1 MVPRTPLPYGRG
13 SEMPDSWIRKLG
25 GSAHRLN
32 PLTPPAIVLDPMRI
46 AVMPGDGVGKE
57 VIPQGLRVLKDVS
70 RKFGF
75 SYTTTDYPF
84 GGEHYLATGQTL
96 PDSALKELAAHDAI
110 LFGAVGVDPR
120 GSAQIPQ
127 GILETE
133 ILLKMR
139 FELDQYVNLRPTRL
153 LPGVPTPLKNAAPAD
168 IDMVIVRENTEGL
181 YCGNGGFLYKD
192 TPHEVANQIEVTT
205 RHGVERCIR
214 YAFEYARKFNR
225 KKVTLV
231 AKTNVLRFAHSLWL
245 RAFEEVKAE
254 YPSIATDYHHVDA
267 CTMYMVTKPSTYD
280 VIVTTNM
287 FGDIITD
294 LGAAI
299 QGGMGMAA
307 SGNLN
312 PTRQAASMFEPVHGS
327 APDIA
332 GKNLANPIATFL
344 SVAMLLDF
352 LGQDKAARAV
362 DRAVQAVV
370 ADPKN
375 HTRDLGGRATTSE
388 VGDAVCAQIAS

>member
-1 MVPRTPLPYGRG
+1 M
-13 SEMPDSWIRKLG
+13 K
-25 GSAHRLN
+25 
-32 PLTPPAIVLDPMRI
+32 I

-57 VIPQGLRVLKDVS
+57 VIPEGLRVLQACA

-75 SYTTTDYPF
+75 TYQTTDYPF
-84 GGEHYLATGQTL
+84 GAEHYLETGITL

-110 LFGAVGVDPR
+110 LFGAVGADPR
-120 GSAQIPQ
+120 GNARIPQ
-127 GILETE
+127 GLIETD

-139 FELDQYVNLRPTRL
+139 FELDQYINLRPTRL
-153 LPGVPTPLKNAAPAD
+153 LPGVPTPLKNAGPGD
-168 IDMVIVRENTEGL
+168 IDMIIVRENTEGL
-181 YCGNGGFLYKD
+181 YCQNGGFLYKN

-205 RHGVERCIR
+205 RHGVERAIR
-214 YAFEYARKFNR
+214 YAFEYAKQYGR

-231 AKTNVLRFAHSLWL
+231 AKTNVLRFAHNLWM
-245 RAFEEVKAE
+245 RAFEEVKKE
-254 YPSIATDYHHVDA
+254 YAGIETDYHHVDA
-267 CTMYMVTKPSTYD
+267 CTMYMVTKPKIYD

-307 SGNLN
+307 SGNIN

-332 GKNLANPIATFL
+332 GKGYANPIATFL
-344 SVAMLLDF
+344 SVAMMLDF
-352 LGQDKAARAV
+352 LGQAKAANAINLACREV
-362 DRAVQAVV
+362 M
-370 ADPKN
+370 ADSKN
-375 HTRDLGGRATTSE
+375 HTRDLGGTASTSA
-388 VGDAVCAQIAS
+388 VGEAVVTRIG

>member
-1 MVPRTPLPYGRG
+1 M
-13 SEMPDSWIRKLG
+13 K
-25 GSAHRLN
+25 
-32 PLTPPAIVLDPMRI
+32 I

-57 VIPQGLRVLKDVS
+57 VVPEGLKVLKEAG

-75 SYTTTDYPF
+75 TYTTTDYPF
-84 GGEHYLATGQTL
+84 GAEYYLEKKITL

-110 LFGAVGVDPR
+110 LFGAVGADPR
-120 GSAQIPQ
+120 GLAQIPQ
-127 GILETE
+127 GLIETD
-133 ILLKMR
+133 ILLRMR
-139 FELDQYVNLRPTRL
+139 FELDQYINLRPTKL
-153 LPGVPTPLKNAAPAD
+153 LPGVPTPLKNAGPGD
-168 IDMVIVRENTEGL
+168 IDMIIVRENTEGL
-181 YCGNGGFLYKD
+181 YCGNGGFLYKN

-205 RHGVERCIR
+205 RRGVERAIR
-214 YAFEYARKFNR
+214 YAFEYAKQFGR

-231 AKTNVLRFAHSLWL
+231 AKTNVLRFAHNLWL
-245 RAFEEVKAE
+245 RAFEEVKGE
-254 YPSIATDYHHVDA
+254 YAGIATDYHHVDA
-267 CTMYMVTKPSTYD
+267 CTMYMVTKPQVYD

-332 GKNLANPIATFL
+332 GKGYANPIATFL
-344 SVAMLLDF
+344 SVAMMLEF
-352 LGQDKAARAV
+352 LGQGGAAKSIQKACQ
-362 DRAVQAVV
+362 DVV
-370 ADPKN
+370 ADKKY
-375 HTRDLGGRATTSE
+375 HTRDLGGTANTSD
-388 VGDAVCAQIAS
+388 VGNAVCAKMAS

>member
-1 MVPRTPLPYGRG
+1 M
-13 SEMPDSWIRKLG
+13 K
-25 GSAHRLN
+25 
-32 PLTPPAIVLDPMRI
+32 I

-57 VIPQGLRVLKDVS
+57 VVPEGLKVLGVVAK
-70 RKFGF
+70 KFGF
-75 SYTTTDYPF
+75 TYTTDHYPF
-84 GGEHYLATGQTL
+84 GGEYYLETKETL
-96 PDSALKELAAHDAI
+96 PNSALKELGAHDAI

-120 GSAQIPQ
+120 GSSQIPQ

-139 FELDQYVNLRPTRL
+139 FELDQFINLRPTKL
-153 LPGVPTPLKNAAPAD
+153 LPGVPTPLKNVVPAD

-181 YCGNGGFLYKD
+181 YCQNGGFLYKG

-205 RHGVERCIR
+205 RRGVERAIR
-214 YAFEYARKFNR
+214 YAFEYAKQFNR

-231 AKTNVLRFAHSLWL
+231 AKTNVLRFAHNLWQ
-245 RAFEEVKAE
+245 RAFEEVKTD
-254 YPSIATDYHHVDA
+254 YPGIETDYHHVDA
-267 CTMYMVTKPSTYD
+267 CTMYMVTKPKVYD

-344 SVAMLLDF
+344 SVGMMLDF
-352 LGQDKAARAV
+352 LNQPKAAKAI
-362 DRAVQAVV
+362 DQACADIV
-370 ADPKN
+370 ADPRN
-375 HTRDLGGRATTSE
+375 HTRDLGGTCTTTQ
-388 VGDAVCAQIAS
+388 VGEAVCAKLA

>member
-1 MVPRTPLPYGRG
+1 M
-13 SEMPDSWIRKLG
+13 K
-25 GSAHRLN
+25 
-32 PLTPPAIVLDPMRI
+32 I

-57 VIPQGLRVLKDVS
+57 VIPQGLKVLDVCS

-75 SYTTTDYPF
+75 SFTTTDYPF
-84 GGEHYLATGQTL
+84 GGEYYLEKKVTL
-96 PDSALKELAAHDAI
+96 PDSALKELAGHDAI

-120 GSAQIPQ
+120 GQAQIPQ

-139 FELDQYVNLRPTRL
+139 FELDQYINLRPTKL
-153 LPGVPTPLKNAAPAD
+153 LAGVPCPLKDKGPDD

-205 RHGVERCIR
+205 RRGVERCIR
-214 YAFEYARKFNR
+214 YAFDYARQQGR

-231 AKTNVLRFAHSLWL
+231 AKTNVLRYAHNLWM
-245 RAFEEVKAE
+245 RAFEQVKGDYAGIE
-254 YPSIATDYHHVDA
+254 TDYHHVDA
-267 CTMYMVTKPSTYD
+267 CTMYMVTKPSIYD

-332 GKNLANPIATFL
+332 GKDYANPIAAIL
-344 SVAMLLDF
+344 SVGMMLDF
-352 LGQDKAARAV
+352 LGQKEAAAAIQTACRTVIA
-362 DRAVQAVV
+362 DR
-370 ADPKN
+370 KT
-375 HTRDLGGRATTSE
+375 HTRDLGGTASCSTA
-388 VGDAVCAQIAS
+388 GDAVAAGI

>member
-1 MVPRTPLPYGRG
+1 M
-13 SEMPDSWIRKLG
+13 K
-25 GSAHRLN
+25 
-32 PLTPPAIVLDPMRI
+32 I
-46 AVMPGDGVGKE
+46 AVMPGDGIGKE
-57 VIPQGLRVLKDVS
+57 VVPAGLVVLKEVA
-70 RKFGF
+70 RKFSF
-75 SYTTTDYPF
+75 TYQTTDYPF

-96 PDSALKELAAHDAI
+96 PDAALKELAAHDAI
-110 LFGAVGVDPR
+110 LFGAVGVEAR
-120 GSAQIPQ
+120 GSAKIPQ

-139 FELDQYVNLRPTRL
+139 FELDQYINLRPTKL
-153 LPGVPTPLKNAAPAD
+153 LPGIPTPLKNAGPAD

-181 YCGNGGFLYKD
+181 YCGNGGFLYKN
-192 TPHEVANQIEVTT
+192 TPNEVANQIEVTT
-205 RHGVERCIR
+205 RRGVERCIR
-214 YAFEYARKFNR
+214 YAFEYAKQHGR

-231 AKTNVLRFAHSLWL
+231 AKTNVLRFAHNLWQ

-254 YPSIATDYHHVDA
+254 YGGIENDYPHVDA
-267 CTMYMVTKPSTYD
+267 CTMYMVTKPKIYD

-312 PTRQAASMFEPVHGS
+312 PTGQAASMFEPVHGS

-332 GKNLANPIATFL
+332 GKNYANPIATFL
-344 SVAMLLDF
+344 SVAMMLDF
-352 LGQDKAARAV
+352 LGEAKAAKAIN
-362 DRAVQAVV
+362 QACQDVV

-375 HTRDLGGRATTSE
+375 HTRDLGGTASTTQ
-388 VGDAVCAQIAS
+388 VTTAVIAAMG

>member
-1 MVPRTPLPYGRG
+1 M
-13 SEMPDSWIRKLG
+13 K
-25 GSAHRLN
+25 
-32 PLTPPAIVLDPMRI
+32 I
-46 AVMPGDGVGKE
+46 AVIPGDGVGKE
-57 VIPQGLRVLKDVS
+57 VIAEGLKVLRVAAD
-70 RKFGF
+70 KFGF
-75 SYTTTDYPF
+75 RYTTTDYPF
-84 GGEHYLATGQTL
+84 SGEYYLRTKITL
-96 PDSALKELAAHDAI
+96 PDLALKEIAAHDAI

-127 GILETE
+127 GILEAE

-153 LPGVPTPLKNAAPAD
+153 LPNVPTPLTNVKPGD
-168 IDMVIVRENTEGL
+168 IDMIIVRENTEGL
-181 YCGNGGFLYKD
+181 YCQNGGFLYKN

-205 RHGVERCIR
+205 RRGVERCIR
-214 YAFEYARKFNR
+214 YAFDYAKKFGR

-231 AKTNVLRFAHSLWL
+231 AKTNVLRFAHNLWM
-245 RAFEEVKAE
+245 RAFEDVKKE
-254 YPSIATDYHHVDA
+254 YPGIENDYHHVDA
-267 CTMYMVTKPSTYD
+267 CTMYMVTKPKIYD

-307 SGNLN
+307 SANLN

-332 GKNLANPIATFL
+332 GKNWANPIATFL
-344 SVAMLLDF
+344 SVAMMLDF
-352 LGQDKAARAV
+352 LDQPAAAKAIQQACQD
-362 DRAVQAVV
+362 VV
-370 ADPKN
+370 ADKK
-375 HTRDLGGRATTSE
+375 HQTRDLGGTATTTD
-388 VGDAVCAQIAS
+388 VGEAVAKRVAG

>member
-1 MVPRTPLPYGRG
+1 M
-13 SEMPDSWIRKLG
+13 
-25 GSAHRLN
+25 N
-32 PLTPPAIVLDPMRI
+32 I

-57 VIPQGLRVLKDVS
+57 VVPEGLKVLRAAAD
-70 RKFGF
+70 KFGF
-75 SYTTTDYPF
+75 KYTTTDYPH
-84 GGEHYLATGQTL
+84 GGEHYLKTKETL
-96 PDSALKELAAHDAI
+96 PPAVLTELGQHDAI

-120 GSAQIPQ
+120 GMAQIPQ

-133 ILLKMR
+133 ILLRMR
-139 FELDQYVNLRPTRL
+139 FELDQYINLRPTRL
-153 LPGVPTPLKNAAPAD
+153 LPNVPTPLKNAGPAD

-181 YCGNGGFLYKD
+181 YCQNGGFLYKD

-214 YAFEYARKFNR
+214 YAFEYAKQQGR

-231 AKTNVLRFAHSLWL
+231 AKTNVLRYAHNLWM
-245 RAFEEVKAE
+245 RAFEEIKKE
-254 YPSIATDYHHVDA
+254 YAGIETDYHHVDA
-267 CTMYMVTKPSTYD
+267 CCMYMVTKPKSYD

-312 PTRQAASMFEPVHGS
+312 PTRKYASMFEPVHGS

-332 GKNLANPIATFL
+332 GKGYANPVATFL
-344 SVAMLLDF
+344 SVAMMLDF
-352 LGQDKAARAV
+352 LGQPQAAKAV
-362 DRAVQAVV
+362 NQACKDVV
-370 ADPKN
+370 ADPRN
-375 HTRDLGGRATTSE
+375 HTRDLGGTASTSQ
-388 VGDAVCAQIAS
+388 VGDAVVRLIRS

>member
-1 MVPRTPLPYGRG
+1 M
-13 SEMPDSWIRKLG
+13 K
-25 GSAHRLN
+25 
-32 PLTPPAIVLDPMRI
+32 I

-57 VIPQGLRVLKDVS
+57 VIAEGLKLLSVAAQ
-70 RKFGF
+70 KFNF
-75 SYTTTDYPF
+75 KYDTNSYPF
-84 GGEHYLATGQTL
+84 SGEYYLQTKITL

-127 GILETE
+127 GILEAE

-139 FELDQYVNLRPTRL
+139 FELDQYINLRPTRL
-153 LPGVPTPLKNAAPAD
+153 LPGVPTPLANVQPGD
-168 IDMVIVRENTEGL
+168 IDMIIVRENTEGL
-181 YCGNGGFLYKD
+181 YCQNGGFLYKG

-205 RHGVERCIR
+205 RRGVERAIR
-214 YAFEYARKFNR
+214 YAFDYARQFGR

-231 AKTNVLRFAHSLWL
+231 AKTNVLRFAHNLWL
-245 RAFEEVKAE
+245 RAFEEVKGDYAGIE
-254 YPSIATDYHHVDA
+254 TDYHHVDA
-267 CTMYMVTKPSTYD
+267 CTMYMVTKPKIYD

-307 SGNLN
+307 SGNIN

-332 GKNLANPIATFL
+332 GKNFANPIATFL

-352 LGQDKAARAV
+352 LNQPEAAKAINQACQD
-362 DRAVQAVV
+362 VV
-370 ADPKN
+370 ADRKY
-375 HTRDLGGRATTSE
+375 HTRDLGGTAITTE
-388 VGDAVCAQIAS
+388 VGDAVAAKVAG

>member
-1 MVPRTPLPYGRG
+1 M
-13 SEMPDSWIRKLG
+13 K
-25 GSAHRLN
+25 
-32 PLTPPAIVLDPMRI
+32 I

-57 VIPQGLRVLKDVS
+57 VIAEGLKVLAVVA

-75 SYTTTDYPF
+75 KYETTHYPF
-84 GGEHYLATGQTL
+84 GGEYYLQTKTTL

-127 GILETE
+127 GILEAE

-139 FELDQYVNLRPTRL
+139 FELDQYINLRPTKL
-153 LPGVPTPLKNAAPAD
+153 LPNVPTPLANVKPGD

-181 YCGNGGFLYKD
+181 YCQNGGFLYKG
-192 TPHEVANQIEVTT
+192 TKHEVANQIEVTT
-205 RHGVERCIR
+205 RHGVERAIR
-214 YAFEYARKFNR
+214 YAFEYAKQHNR

-231 AKTNVLRFAHSLWL
+231 AKTNVLRFAHNLWM
-245 RAFEEVKAE
+245 RAFEEVKA
-254 YPSIATDYHHVDA
+254 DYAGIETGYDHVDA
-267 CTMYMVTKPSTYD
+267 CTMYMVTNPKRYD

-344 SVAMLLDF
+344 SVAMMLDF
-352 LGQDKAARAV
+352 LQQPDAASAINKACAE
-362 DRAVQAVV
+362 VV
-370 ADPKN
+370 ADKKN
-375 HTRDLGGRATTSE
+375 HTRDLGGAATTTQIS
-388 VGDAVCAQIAS
+388 DAVAQRIAG

>member
-1 MVPRTPLPYGRG
+1 M
-13 SEMPDSWIRKLG
+13 K
-25 GSAHRLN
+25 
-32 PLTPPAIVLDPMRI
+32 I

-57 VIPQGLRVLKDVS
+57 VIPEGLKILKEIS
-70 RKFGF
+70 RRFNF
-75 SYTTTDYPF
+75 TYSTTDYPF
-84 GGEHYLATGQTL
+84 GGEYYVEKKITL
-96 PDSALKELAAHDAI
+96 PDSALKELADHDAI

-139 FELDQYVNLRPTRL
+139 FELDQYINLRPTRL
-153 LPGVPTPLKNAAPAD
+153 LPGVPTPLKNARPQD
-168 IDMVIVRENTEGL
+168 VDMVIVRENTEGL
-181 YCGNGGFLYKD
+181 YCQNGGFLYKG
-192 TPHEVANQIEVTT
+192 TQHEVANQIEVTT
-205 RHGVERCIR
+205 RHGVERAIR
-214 YAFEYARKFNR
+214 YAFEYARQFGR

-231 AKTNVLRFAHSLWL
+231 AKTNVLRYAHNLWL

-254 YPSIATDYHHVDA
+254 YPSITTDYHHVDA
-267 CTMYMVTKPSTYD
+267 CTMYMVTKPQTYD

-312 PTRQAASMFEPVHGS
+312 PTRKTASMFEPVHGS

-332 GKNLANPIATFL
+332 GKGLANPIATFL
-344 SVAMLLDF
+344 SVAMMLDF
-352 LGQDKAARAV
+352 LGKPDAAKAINLAC
-362 DRAVQAVV
+362 QKVV

-375 HTRDLGGRATTSE
+375 HTRDLGGTCGTAQ
-388 VGDAVCAQIAS
+388 VGDAVLAALV